1 MTRAWFES
9 LKPAASARVH
19 LLLAAL
25 MWSTVGGVLLVLG
38 VLWAL
43 HVRTPLTVLLLV
55 ACGAGGFLKAHYVL
69 EPVARRTV
77 ERIEVR
83 GDGRCVGGF
92 LSPQSWAMVAAMMLI
107 GRLLRGGALS
117 ARVIGLVYVL
127 VGTALLVAVRVL
139 WAAWRRHPAGYST
152 DNPR

>member
-43 HVRTPLTVLLLV
+43 DVRTPLTVLLLV

-92 LSPQSWAMVAAMMLI
+92 LSPQSWAMVVAMMVI
-107 GRLLRGGALS
+107 GRLLRGGVLS
-117 ARVIGLVYVL
+117 SHLVGLLYVL
-127 VGTALLVAVRVL
+127 VGTALVLASRVL
-139 WAAWRRHPAGYST
+139 WGAWARSRHLPGG
-152 DNPR
+152 